1 MNKPSAWKESPPL
14 ADQAARDRIRDDLD
28 TTLVVE
34 AAAGTGKTSA
44 LIERI
49 LSGII
54 SGRVSLTRTVA
65 VTFTDFAAGE
75 LKLRLRLAIEG
86 ARQKHASSLPTTDL
100 LTRAVRELEEARI
113 GTIHSFCAD
122 LLREHPVEAGIDPLF
137 EVAPDDLAYPL
148 FDLAFERWFEKQLAA
163 PGEGV
168 RRILRRVPRRGFGGK
183 RTGTLTRR
191 PRESGPKP
199 ILRTAA
205 WELARERDFT
215 APWKRFES
223 FDREADIDRLV
234 LEMEELGE
242 WSDVGHPEQ
251 WFTKSLAY
259 LKRFVAELTRI
270 ESLGQPRDYDG
281 IEARLFGFLGAW
293 KSKNYKAYFVRD
305 TFPKEELLRRRDE
318 LKDRI
323 EEFVNKAGADLA
335 PRLREELWPV
345 VEEFEQLKER
355 AGYLDFLDLLL
366 RARNLIRENRDIR
379 TSLQQRF
386 THIFVDEFQDTD
398 PLQADILMLLSADD
412 PDHHDW
418 RKVRPVPGK
427 LFMVGDPKQSIY
439 RFRRADVA
447 LYQEVKRQIVA
458 SGGALVELNV
468 SFRGAPEIQ
477 KAVNAAFAPVMSDES
492 STQAHYVPLAPF
504 KNALDTQP
512 AIVALPVSQPYG
524 DFGKVVDWKI
534 DESLPKDVAAFV
546 DWMVNDSG
554 WTVTE
559 RERPERVPLQPRHTC
574 LLFRRLRHYSSD
586 VARPY
591 VQALEAH
598 RIPHLLVGGSSFHS
612 REEVEAIRNALTA
625 VEWPNDELAVFA
637 TLRGPLF
644 AFTDS
649 QLLAYRSQCSTL
661 HPFKRPPDQEAGGRS
676 RRQEQPVN
684 LLEGLGDPVATAR
697 GSDRD
702 PVATARGSDRDPVAT
717 ARGSDRDPVAT
728 ARGSDKDLVAT
739 AGGSD
744 EIAEALG
751 ILRDLHRRRNRR
763 PIADTI
769 GTLLAL
775 TRAHAGFANWPT
787 GEQAL
792 ANIMRLTDMARRAE
806 RNGLIS
812 FRAFVDWLDEEA
824 ESGDIGD
831 APIMEE
837 GVDGVRIMTVHKAKG
852 LEFPVVVLV
861 DITAKDS
868 REPSKW
874 VDQAAGLSAMRLA
887 GCTPLEVQENAD
899 EEMRIEKE
907 EAARVL
913 YVAATRAR
921 DLLVICAVGDHQY
934 EGWLSTLNPVLY
946 PPDDTSFKPQTTK
959 PNGCPQFGDD
969 NVVGRLKNAARP
981 RGSVSPGLHQP
992 KAGKHKVV
1000 WWDPSVLQPISEGN
1014 TRSRLTEF
1022 LKEDDNKVRSEE
1034 GIRVHEEWQRQRA
1047 SVREIA
1053 GKPEWSVVTATAHV
1067 ATPPISDEVT
1077 VESIEIDFSRPHG
1090 KRFGVLVHS
1099 VLSVVPLNSD
1109 HDGIAGVA
1117 RAQGRILGAT
1127 DEDVA
1132 AAVETVDRAL
1142 RHPLIQRAAVAATSG
1157 QCRRE
1162 VPVGLKLDDGV
1173 MIEGMIDLAFQEQR
1187 PDGPWTVIDYK
1198 TDFEVKGRLEEY
1210 QHQVSL
1216 YALAISRATGRKTRP
1231 VLLRL

>member
-1 MNKPSAWKESPPL
+1 
-14 ADQAARDRIRDDLD
+14 
-28 TTLVVE
+28 
-34 AAAGTGKTSA
+34 
-44 LIERI
+44 
-49 LSGII
+49 
-54 SGRVSLTRTVA
+54 
-65 VTFTDFAAGE
+65 
-75 LKLRLRLAIEG
+75 
-86 ARQKHASSLPTTDL
+86 
-100 LTRAVRELEEARI
+100 
-113 GTIHSFCAD
+113 
-122 LLREHPVEAGIDPLF
+122 
-137 EVAPDDLAYPL
+137 
-148 FDLAFERWFEKQLAA
+148 
-163 PGEGV
+163 
-168 RRILRRVPRRGFGGK
+168 
-183 RTGTLTRR
+183 LTRR

-205 WELARERDFT
+205 WELVGERDFT
-215 APWKRFES
+215 TSWKRFDG
-223 FDREADIDRLV
+223 FDREADIDALV
-234 LEMEELGE
+234 LEMDELGE
-242 WSDVGHPEQ
+242 WSEVGNPEQ
-251 WFTKSLAY
+251 WLTKSLAY
-259 LKRFVAELTRI
+259 LKRFVAEITRL
-270 ESLGQPRDYDG
+270 ESLGNPRDYDG
-281 IEARLFGFLGAW
+281 IEARLFGLLGGWGRAKDW
-293 KSKNYKAYFVRD
+293 KAYYARDSFPADEVRN
-305 TFPKEELLRRRDE
+305 RRDE
-318 LKDRI
+318 LKVRVQK
-323 EEFVNKAGADLA
+323 FVDNAGADLA

-366 RARNLIRENRDIR
+366 RARNLIRDNRDIR
-379 TSLQQRF
+379 AALQQRF

-398 PLQADILMLLSADD
+398 PLQADILMLLGADD
-412 PDHHDW
+412 PDQHDW

-427 LFMVGDPKQSIY
+427 LFIVGDPKQSIY

-468 SFRGAPEIQ
+468 SFRSGPEIQ
-477 KAVNAAFAPVMSDES
+477 EAVNAAFAPVMSDES

-504 KNALDTQP
+504 KTALDTQP

-524 DFGKVVDWKI
+524 DYGRVVDWKI

-546 DWMVNDSG
+546 DWMVNESG

-559 RERPERVPLQPRHTC
+559 RERPERVSLQPRHIC
-574 LLFRRLRHYSSD
+574 LLFRRLRHYSTD

-637 TLRGPLF
+637 TLKGPLF

-649 QLLAYRSQCSTL
+649 QLLAYRSRCSTL
-661 HPFKRPPDQEAGGRS
+661 HPFKQPPDDL
-676 RRQEQPVN
+676 PP
-684 LLEGLGDPVATAR
+684 GDPVATAR
-697 GSDRD
+697 GSDSD
-702 PVATARGSDRDPVAT
+702 PVATTTPSGLPGWGPRSARGSDEV
-717 ARGSDRDPVAT
+717 S
-728 ARGSDKDLVAT
+728 
-739 AGGSD
+739 
-744 EIAEALG
+744 EALG
-751 ILRDLHRRRNRR
+751 ILRELHRRRNRR

-806 RNGLIS
+806 RNGLNS

-874 VDQAAGLSAMRLA
+874 VDQASELSAMRLA
-887 GCTPLEVQENAD
+887 GCTPIEVQEHAD

-921 DLLVICAVGDHQY
+921 DLLVVCAVGDHPY
-934 EGWLSTLNPVLY
+934 EGWLATLNPVLY
-946 PPDDTSFKPQTTK
+946 PAEDISFKPRATQ
-959 PNGCPQFGDD
+959 PPGCPQFGND
-969 NVVGRLKNAARP
+969 NVVGRSPKAVRP
-981 RGSVSPGLHQP
+981 RGSVSPGLHRP
-992 KAGKHKVV
+992 NAGEHNVV
-1000 WWDPSVLQPISEGN
+1000 WWDPAVLRPISQGN
-1014 TRSRLTEF
+1014 TGSRLTEF

-1047 SVREIA
+1047 SIRQVA
-1053 GKPEWSVVTATAHV
+1053 GKPEWSVVTATSHV
-1067 ATPPISDEVT
+1067 PIPLDASKTPAVSEVA
-1077 VESIEIDFSRPHG
+1077 VESIEIDFS
-1090 KRFGVLVHS
+1090 
-1099 VLSVVPLNSD
+1099 
-1109 HDGIAGVA
+1109 
-1117 RAQGRILGAT
+1117 
-1127 DEDVA
+1127 
-1132 AAVETVDRAL
+1132 
-1142 RHPLIQRAAVAATSG
+1142 
-1157 QCRRE
+1157 
-1162 VPVGLKLDDGV
+1162 
-1173 MIEGMIDLAFQEQR
+1173 
-1187 PDGPWTVIDYK
+1187 
-1198 TDFEVKGRLEEY
+1198 
-1210 QHQVSL
+1210 
-1216 YALAISRATGRKTRP
+1216 
-1231 VLLRL
+1231 

>member
-1 MNKPSAWKESPPL
+1 LLSSPRITFCARPINMQKQSASKETRLL
-14 ADQAARDRIRDDLD
+14 ADQPARDRIRNDLD

-34 AAAGTGKTSA
+34 AAAGTGKTTA
-44 LIERI
+44 LVERI
-49 LSGII
+49 LSGVV
-54 SGRVSLTRTVA
+54 SGRVSLARTVA

-75 LKLRLRLAIEG
+75 LKLRLRLAIED
-86 ARQKHASSLPTTDL
+86 ARQKPDVSPQTTEL
-100 LTRAVRELEEARI
+100 LTQAVRELEEARI

-137 EVAPDDLAYPL
+137 EVAPDDRAYPL

-168 RRILRRVPRRGFGGK
+168 RRILRRLPRKGFGGR
-183 RTGTLTRR
+183 RTGTLARR

-205 WELARERDFT
+205 WELVRERDFT
-215 APWKRFES
+215 TPWKRFEG
-223 FDREADIDRLV
+223 FDREAEIDALV
-234 LEMEELGE
+234 LQIEELGE
-242 WSDVGHPEQ
+242 WSEVGHPEQ
-251 WFTKSLAY
+251 WLTRSLSY
-259 LKRFVAELTRI
+259 LKRFVSEITRL
-270 ESLGQPRDYDG
+270 ESLGNPRDYDG
-281 IEARLFGFLGAW
+281 IEARLFGLLGGWGRAKDW
-293 KSKNYKAYFVRD
+293 KAYYAKDNFPADEVRN
-305 TFPKEELLRRRDE
+305 RRDE
-318 LKDRI
+318 LKLRVQR
-323 EEFVNKAGADLA
+323 FVDNAGADLA

-345 VEEFEQLKER
+345 VEDFEQLKER

-379 TSLQQRF
+379 IALQERF

-398 PLQADILMLLSADD
+398 PLQADILMLLGADD
-412 PDHHDW
+412 PDEQNW
-418 RKVRPVPGK
+418 RQVRPIPGK
-427 LFMVGDPKQSIY
+427 LFIVGDPKQSIY

-447 LYQEVKRQIVA
+447 LYQEVKRQIA
-458 SGGALVELNV
+458 ATGGALVELNV
-468 SFRGAPEIQ
+468 SFRAAPEIQ
-477 KAVNAAFAPVMSDES
+477 EVVNAAFAPVMSDES
-492 STQAHYVPLAPF
+492 STQARYVPLAPF
-504 KNALDTQP
+504 QTPLDTQP
-512 AIVALPVSQPYG
+512 ALVALPVSQPYG
-524 DFGKVVDWKI
+524 DFGRVVDWKI

-559 RERPERVPLQPRHTC
+559 RGRSERVPLQPRHVC
-574 LLFRRLRHYSSD
+574 LLFRRLRHYSTD

-649 QLLAYRSQCSTL
+649 QLLAYRSRCSTL
-661 HPFKRPPDQEAGGRS
+661 HPFKQPPDDLPEALS
-676 RRQEQPVN
+676 EV
-684 LLEGLGDPVATAR
+684 
-697 GSDRD
+697 
-702 PVATARGSDRDPVAT
+702 
-717 ARGSDRDPVAT
+717 
-728 ARGSDKDLVAT
+728 
-739 AGGSD
+739 
-744 EIAEALG
+744 AEAFG
-751 ILRDLHRRRNRR
+751 ILRELHRRRNQR

-769 GTLLAL
+769 GTLLAQ

-824 ESGDIGD
+824 ESGDVGD

-852 LEFPVVVLV
+852 LEFPVVMLV
-861 DITAKDS
+861 DITAKDA

-874 VDQAAGLSAMRLA
+874 VDQVSGLSAMRLA
-887 GCTPLEVQENAD
+887 GCTPIEVQENAD

-921 DLLVICAVGDHQY
+921 DLLVVSAVGDTPY
-934 EGWLSTLNPVLY
+934 EGWLATLNPVLY
-946 PPDDTSFKPQTTK
+946 PPEGTSFKPQATQ

-969 NVVGRLKNAARP
+969 TVVGRLKNAVRQ
-981 RGSVSPGLHQP
+981 RGSVSPGLHRP
-992 KAGKHKVV
+992 KVGKHHVV
-1000 WWDPSVLQPISEGN
+1000 WWDASVLQPISQAH

-1022 LKEDDNKVRSEE
+1022 LKEDDDKVRSEE
-1034 GIRVHEEWQRQRA
+1034 GIRAHEKWQKQRA
-1047 SVREIA
+1047 GVRQVA
-1053 GKPEWSVVTATAHV
+1053 AKPERAVITATARA
-1067 ATPPISDEVT
+1067 ATPRVGAEVAI
-1077 VESIEIDFSRPHG
+1077 ESLEIDFSRPHG

-1109 HDGIAGVA
+1109 QEAIEDIA
-1117 RAQGRILGAT
+1117 RAKGRILGAM
-1127 DEDVA
+1127 ENEIV

-1142 RHPLIQRAAVAATSG
+1142 RHPLIQRAAAAANNG

-1162 VPVGLKLDDGV
+1162 VPVGLKLEDGV
-1173 MIEGMIDLAFQEQR
+1173 MVEGVIDLAFRDQS
-1187 PDGPWTVIDYK
+1187 PHSPWTVIDYK

-1210 QHQVSL
+1210 QNQVSL
-1216 YALAISRATGRKTRP
+1216 YALAISRATGLETRP
-1231 VLLRL
+1231 VLLRI

>member
-1 MNKPSAWKESPPL
+1 
-14 ADQAARDRIRDDLD
+14 
-28 TTLVVE
+28 LVVE

-44 LIERI
+44 LVERI
-49 LSGII
+49 LAGVI
-54 SGRVSLTRTVA
+54 SGRVSLARTVA

-75 LKLRLRLAIEG
+75 LKLRLRLAIEE
-86 ARQKHASSLPTTDL
+86 ARQKHASSPWTISL
-100 LTRAVRELEEARI
+100 LIKAVTELEEARI

-148 FDLAFERWFEKQLAA
+148 FNLAFERWFEKQLAA

-168 RRILRRVPRRGFGGK
+168 RRILRRLPRRQFGGR
-183 RTGTLTRR
+183 RTGTLARR

-215 APWKRFES
+215 ASWKRFEG
-223 FDREADIDRLV
+223 FDRQVEIDALI

-242 WSDVGHPEQ
+242 WSEVGHPEQ
-251 WFTKSLAY
+251 WLTKSLAY
-259 LKRFVAELTRI
+259 LKRFVAEITRL
-270 ESLGQPRDYDG
+270 ESLGNPRDYDG
-281 IEARLFGFLGAW
+281 IEARLFGLLGGWGRAKDW
-293 KSKNYKAYFVRD
+293 KAYYARD
-305 TFPKEELLRRRDE
+305 SFPADEIRNRRDE
-318 LKDRI
+318 FKLRVQK
-323 EEFVNKAGADLA
+323 FVDNAGADLA

-366 RARNLIRENRDIR
+366 RARNLIRDNRDIR
-379 TSLQQRF
+379 AELQQRF

-412 PDHHDW
+412 PDQQDW
-418 RKVRPVPGK
+418 RQVRPLPGK

-447 LYQEVKRQIVA
+447 LYQEVKRKIVA

-468 SFRGAPEIQ
+468 SFRAAPEIQ
-477 KAVNAAFAPVMSDES
+477 QAVNAAFAPVMSDES

-504 KNALDTQP
+504 KTALGTQP

-524 DFGKVVDWKI
+524 DFGRVVDWKI
-534 DESLPKDVAAFV
+534 DESQPKDVAAFV
-546 DWMVNDSG
+546 DWMVNESG

-559 RERPERVPLQPRHTC
+559 RERPERVPLEPRHIC
-574 LLFRRLRHYSSD
+574 LLFRRLRHYSND

-625 VEWPNDELAVFA
+625 IEWPNDELAVFA

-644 AFTDS
+644 AFTDA
-649 QLLAYRSQCSTL
+649 QLLAYRSQCGTL
-661 HPFKRPPDQEAGGRS
+661 HPFKQPRDQEAGAGG
-676 RRQEQPVN
+676 RRQEQEAGARAGGRRQGQEAGAGGRRQEQSTNSP
-684 LLEGLGDPVATAR
+684 ESLGDQVA
-697 GSDRD
+697 S
-702 PVATARGSDRDPVAT
+702 
-717 ARGSDRDPVAT
+717 
-728 ARGSDKDLVAT
+728 
-739 AGGSD
+739 AGGFD
-744 EIAEALG
+744 EVSEALG
-751 ILRDLHRRRNRR
+751 ILRELHRRRNRR

-769 GTLLAL
+769 GTLLAQ

-874 VDQAAGLSAMRLA
+874 VDQASGLSAMRLA
-887 GCTPLEVQENAD
+887 GCTPIEVQENAD

-921 DLLVICAVGDHQY
+921 DLLVVCAVGDHPY
-934 EGWLSTLNPVLY
+934 EGWLATLNPVLY
-946 PPDDTSFKPQTTK
+946 PAEDISFKPRATQ
-959 PNGCPQFGDD
+959 PPGCPQFGND
-969 NVVGRLKNAARP
+969 NVVERPKNAARP
-981 RGSVSPGLHQP
+981 RGSVSPGMHRP
-992 KAGKHKVV
+992 NAGEQYVV
-1000 WWDPSVLQPISEGN
+1000 WWDPAVLKPISQVN

-1034 GIRVHEEWQRQRA
+1034 GIRVHEEWQRHRA
-1047 SVREIA
+1047 SIRDVA
-1053 GKPEWSVVTATAHV
+1053 GKPEWTVVTATAHV
-1067 ATPPISDEVT
+1067 PMSGVRKESGPDEAKTTAWPEVA

-1090 KRFGVLVHS
+1090 KRFGILVHA
-1099 VLSVVPLNSD
+1099 VLSVAPLNSD
-1109 HDGIAGVA
+1109 HDAIADVA
-1117 RAQGRILGAT
+1117 RVQGRILGAT
-1127 DEDVA
+1127 EVEVA
-1132 AAVETVDRAL
+1132 AAVETVHRAL
-1142 RHPLIQRAAVAATSG
+1142 RHPLMQRAAAAENSG
-1157 QCRRE
+1157 QLRRE

-1173 MIEGMIDLAFQEQR
+1173 MVEGTIDIAFQEQR
-1187 PDGPWTVIDYK
+1187 PDSPWTVIDYK

-1210 QHQVSL
+1210 QNQISL
-1216 YALAISRATGRKTRP
+1216 YALAISRATGLETRP